1 MMYSAIDGKASKIR
15 SMRNIYDALN
25 IIHSSNGW
33 ANYVGTANT
42 DKKRVIANSAINKS
56 IKIRLI

>member
-15 SMRNIYDALN
+15 SMRNIYNALN

-33 ANYVGTANT
+33 ANYEGSANT
-42 DKKRVIANSAINKS
+42 DKTHVTANIE
-56 IKIRLI
+56 IWLI